1 MRIVVLSSKPSFVFF
16 QFLFIKVCLEYTPHP
31 PVPGGEKDLESQEG
45 EQDQRAVDM
54 WGLQHS
60 HNFHIPN
67 EEK

>member
-54 WGLQHS
+54 
-60 HNFHIPN
+60 
-67 EEK
+67 